1 MAKPVGKH
9 QSGLMYDLADAKIQ
23 RKSSKQIRT
32 RINRLNRRIAQQL
45 TMNCICKEGAIMPN
59 E

>member
-9 QSGLMYDLADAKIQ
+9 QSGLMYDLEDAKTQ
-23 RKSSKQIRT
+23 RKSSKYIRT
-32 RINRLNRRIAQQL
+32 QINRLNRRIAKQQ
-45 TMNCICKEGAIMPN
+45 TRKEAY

>member
-1 MAKPVGKH
+1 MAIPVGKH

-32 RINRLNRRIAQQL
+32 RINRLNRRIAKQL
-45 TMNCICKEGAIMPN
+45 TMKGESDG
-59 E
+59 